1 MGVHFDHFW
10 VIFDHFG
17 VILVHFGV
25 GGGTPPGGGSFWPF
39 WGSKSGAPR
48 APPWLCNFSA
58 FFIGDFSGAFLVA
71 DLVRGS
77 ILGPG
82 GSFLTFWGGGT
93 PPQRGV
99 PLRGGVPPLGGPL
112 LGVILVP
119 RGGSPPKRGAPNGIK
134 GTTESILLSEG
145 GVV

>member
-25 GGGTPPGGGSFWPF
+25 GGGTPPRGGSFWPF

-82 GSFLTFWGGGT
+82 GSFLTFWGG
-93 PPQRGV
+93 
-99 PLRGGVPPLGGPL
+99 VPP
-112 LGVILVP
+112 P
-119 RGGSPPKRGAPNGIK
+119 RGGSP
-134 GTTESILLSEG
+134 
-145 GVV
+145 